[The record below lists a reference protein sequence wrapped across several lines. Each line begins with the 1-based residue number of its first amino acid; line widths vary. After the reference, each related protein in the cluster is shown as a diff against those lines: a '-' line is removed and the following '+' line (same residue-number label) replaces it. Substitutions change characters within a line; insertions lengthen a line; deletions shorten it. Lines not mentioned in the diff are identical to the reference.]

1 MPPPGAPAAP
11 PPQGG
16 SASGPAEPVPRRLLD
31 GAAEMMLAAALA
43 LPAIGPAQAESAPE
57 HGVVSLKFLD
67 YLDSQPGADRIRV
80 RAPSL
85 YALVPL
91 NGEWSTAAT
100 VTHDSISG
108 ASPAYHTSA
117 LKKLTDERHAIDAE
131 ATRYF
136 ATGSVKL
143 GASFS
148 SEGDYVSR
156 GLSVTGTRSTED
168 KNTTWTAG
176 LGLARDAINSS
187 TGSYTGQR
195 KQVVDLLVGLT
206 QVLGTHDIAQVNLAW
221 RSGKGFFTDPY
232 KVFDNRPRT
241 RNSATL
247 LVRWNHHLDATGG
260 TLRSSYRWF
269 GDTYG
274 IQAHTLG
281 FEYVQPLPG
290 GWSLM
295 PLVRLYTQSKAR
307 FYVEA
312 NADPDYPFPPNP
324 PDDAVHYS
332 EDQRVSA
339 FGAHTWGLKLA
350 RQIGNDWLVDLKFEQ
365 YGQRASWRLFG
376 SGSPRLAAFDARSWQ
391 LGITRQF

>member
-1 MPPPGAPAAP
+1 MAGSEPTAALPPLGA
-11 PPQGG
+11 
-16 SASGPAEPVPRRLLD
+16 SL
-31 GAAEMMLAAALA
+31 LAAALA
-43 LPAIGPAQAESAPE
+43 LPAIGPARAESAPE
-57 HGVVSLKFLD
+57 RGLLSLKYLD
-67 YLDSQPGADRIRV
+67 YLDSQPGADRVRV

-85 YALVPL
+85 YALVPV
-91 NGEWSTAAT
+91 NSEWSTAAT
-100 VTHDSISG
+100 LTHDSISG

-136 ATGSVKL
+136 ASGSLKL

-156 GLSVTGTRSTED
+156 GLSVTATRASED

-176 LGLARDAINSS
+176 IGVAHDSINSS
-187 TGSYTGQR
+187 TRSYTGQR
-195 KQVVDLLVGLT
+195 KQVTDLLFGLT
-206 QVLGTHDIAQVNLAW
+206 QVMGTHDIAQVNLAW
-221 RSGKGFFTDPY
+221 RAGHGFFTDPY

-241 RNSATL
+241 RNSGTL
-247 LVRWNHHLDATGG
+247 LARWNHHVESTGG

-290 GWSLM
+290 GWSVM

-312 NADPDYPFPPNP
+312 NADPDFPFPPNP
-324 PDDAVHYS
+324 PDDAQHYS

-339 FGAHTWGLKLA
+339 FGARTWGLKLA
-350 RQIGNDWLVDLKFEQ
+350 RQIGDDWLVDLKFEQ
-365 YGQRASWRLFG
+365 YGQRARWRLFG
-376 SGSPRLAAFDARSWQ
+376 QGSPGLADFNARSWQ
-391 LGITRQF
+391 LGLTRQF